1 MVELILFGVF
11 FLLLVFSV
19 PVAFALGL
27 GAVAAIIYTAGT
39 FGLANVTNVLFSSIQ
54 TETLLAIPF
63 FILAGAIMEYAGIS
77 SRLIGFADA
86 MVGHRKTGL
95 ALVVIIAAFIFAAI
109 SGSGPATVAALG
121 TILIPA
127 LVKRGY
133 MVRHAAALMAS
144 AGSMGIIVPPSITLI
159 IFGVLATEY
168 SRVSIGRLFMGGI
181 LPGVLMATALYI
193 ASLFVPRTLG
203 TAQDAEAAGANGTAK
218 VAAGTDA
225 ARAGAVMDEQPVVA
239 TVASEPKILEGDV
252 PPIDDVKAM
261 SDIYA
266 TDAEGTEQTMH
277 TGSVGLAVKA
287 SGAERRKAAIH
298 ALPGLMVP
306 FIILGGIYGG
316 IFTPT
321 ESAVV
326 AAAWALIVGFS
337 IYRELKFHDFK
348 RIFVASATQSATV
361 MIIVG
366 AASIFAYVITRE
378 QVATTVANLIF
389 GVTTNKFLV
398 MLMVI
403 ILLFIVGA
411 LIDATS
417 ALYLFVPLLAPV
429 LLEMGFD
436 ITTIG
441 VMMTVNLAVGLV
453 TPPVGI
459 NLFVAAGIAKAPLFE
474 VAKGVLPF
482 VIAGAIV
489 TFATAYIPFLSN
501 FLPDLMGIK

>member
-1 MVELILFGVF
+1 MVEFILFGVF
-11 FLLLVFSV
+11 FLLLIFSV

-27 GAVAAIIYTAGT
+27 GAVAAIVYTAGT

-86 MVGHRKTGL
+86 MVGHRKTGM

-181 LPGVLMATALYI
+181 LPGAMMAIALYI
-193 ASLFVPRTLG
+193 ASLFVPRTLNS
-203 TAQDAEAAGANGTAK
+203 AQDAEAA
-218 VAAGTDA
+218 AAEATTNSDA
-225 ARAGAVMDEQPVVA
+225 ARAGAVMAGQQPVVA
-239 TVASEPKILEGDV
+239 TVASDPKILEADV
-252 PPIDDVKAM
+252 PPSDEMTAM
-261 SDIYA
+261 ADLYASDA
-266 TDAEGTEQTMH
+266 AATEQTMI
-277 TGSVGLAVKA
+277 GERAVGLAVKA
-287 SGAERRKAAIH
+287 SGVERRKAALH
-298 ALPGLMVP
+298 AVPGLMVP
-306 FIILGGIYGG
+306 VIILGGIYGG
-316 IFTPT
+316 VFTPT

-326 AAAWALIVGFS
+326 AAVWALIVGFF
-337 IYRELKFHDFK
+337 IYRELKFGDFK

-389 GVTTNKFLV
+389 GLTTNPYLV
-398 MLMVI
+398 MALVI
-403 ILLFIVGA
+403 ALLLIVGA

-429 LLEMGFD
+429 LLESGFN

-459 NLFVAAGIAKAPLFE
+459 NLFVAAGIAKTPLFE

-482 VIAGAIV
+482 VTAGFIV
-489 TFATAYIPFLSN
+489 TVLTAYIPFLSN
-501 FLPDLMGIK
+501 FLPDLMGIQ

>member
-1 MVELILFGVF
+1 MTEVILFGVF
-11 FLLLVFSV
+11 FVLLLLSV

-27 GAVAAIIYTAGT
+27 GAVAAILYTAGP

-77 SRLIGFADA
+77 ARLIGFADA
-86 MVGHRKTGL
+86 MVGHRKTGM

-127 LVKRGY
+127 LVRRGY
-133 MVRHAAALMAS
+133 HTRHAAALMAS

-181 LPGVLMATALYI
+181 LPGILMAVALYL
-193 ASLFVPRTLG
+193 ASRFVPRT
-203 TAQDAEAAGANGTAK
+203 D
-218 VAAGTDA
+218 
-225 ARAGAVMDEQPVVA
+225 VA
-239 TVASEPKILEGDV
+239 TVSGVAQ
-252 PPIDDVKAM
+252 KA
-261 SDIYA
+261 
-266 TDAEGTEQTMH
+266 
-277 TGSVGLAVKA
+277 TGQQRRLAA
-287 SGAERRKAAIH
+287 LN

-306 FIILGGIYGG
+306 VIILGGIYGG

-326 AAAWALIVGFS
+326 AAVWALIVGFF
-337 IYRELKFHDFK
+337 IYRELKISDFK
-348 RIFVASATQSATV
+348 KIFVTSAMQSATV

-366 AASIFAYVITRE
+366 AASIFAYVITR
-378 QVATTVANLIF
+378 QHVAESVANAIF
-389 GVTTNKFLV
+389 GLTQNPIAVMALV
-398 MLMVI
+398 IVV
-403 ILLFIVGA
+403 LLVVGA
-411 LIDATS
+411 LIDAIS

-429 LLEMGFD
+429 LLQAGFD

-459 NLFVAAGIAKAPLFE
+459 NLFVAAGIAKEPLIN
-474 VAKGVLPF
+474 VAKGVIPF
-482 VIAGAIV
+482 MIAGVIV
-489 TFATAYIPFLSN
+489 TVLTAYVPFLSN
-501 FLPDLMGIK
+501 FLPDLLGIA

>member
-11 FLLLVFSV
+11 FLLLLLSV

-27 GAVAAIIYTAGT
+27 GAAAAIVYTAGT
-39 FGLANVTNVLFSSIQ
+39 YGLSNVTNVLFSSIQ

-77 SRLIGFADA
+77 SRLIAFADA
-86 MVGHRKTGL
+86 MVGHRKNGMS
-95 ALVVIIAAFIFAAI
+95 LVVIIAAFIFAAI

-121 TILIPA
+121 SILIPA

-133 MVRHAAALMAS
+133 HMKHAAALMAS

-168 SRVSIGRLFMGGI
+168 SRVSIGRLFLGGV
-181 LPGVLMATALYI
+181 LPGALMATALFI
-193 ASLFVPRTLG
+193 ASLFVPRTNG
-203 TAQDAEAAGANGTAK
+203 SQAGGKAA
-218 VAAGTDA
+218 
-225 ARAGAVMDEQPVVA
+225 AV
-239 TVASEPKILEGDV
+239 
-252 PPIDDVKAM
+252 
-261 SDIYA
+261 
-266 TDAEGTEQTMH
+266 
-277 TGSVGLAVKA
+277 TGSVSEQAELEVGSLTKA
-287 SGAERRKAAIH
+287 SGAERLKAFVH
-298 ALPGLMVP
+298 SLPGLMVP
-306 FIILGGIYGG
+306 VIILGGIYGG

-326 AAAWALIVGFS
+326 AGVWALIVGLF
-337 IYRELKFHDFK
+337 IYRELKIRDFN

-366 AASIFAYVITRE
+366 AASVFSYVITR
-378 QVATTVANLIF
+378 QHVADTVARAMFAISDKPW
-389 GVTTNKFLV
+389 VI

-403 ILLFIVGA
+403 VLLLIVGA

-429 LLEMGFD
+429 LLQSGFD

-459 NLFVAAGIAKAPLFE
+459 NLFVAAGIGKEPLFE
-474 VAKGVLPF
+474 VAKGAVPFMVAGVL
-482 VIAGAIV
+482 V
-489 TFATAYIPFLSN
+489 TLATAYIPWLSN
-501 FLPDLMGIK
+501 FLPNALGVA